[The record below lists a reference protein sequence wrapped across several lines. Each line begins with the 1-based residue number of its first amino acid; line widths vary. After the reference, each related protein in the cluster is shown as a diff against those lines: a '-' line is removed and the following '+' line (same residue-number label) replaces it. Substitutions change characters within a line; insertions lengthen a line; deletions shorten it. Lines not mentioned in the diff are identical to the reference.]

1 MFTVDAKSFSATN
14 VPHLYSVL
22 SCFTKVSKKR
32 ILHYMYYNNIMLTFP
47 VYLVWK
53 NIWYSNTSIYWYL
66 STLNLRYHDLF
77 LRCDLTSLLIILILN
92 CSALLVFDYC
102 NNVLMIRANDA
113 RFLFCNLRCV
123 ELYFVTK
130 THIHTY
136 THDSLTYHQAL
147 MKPSNLQLK
156 LGTRKINVWRWV
168 LDMSENWQKIIGHFL
183 ETNELQWICK
193 IYPCKVSFSRN
204 SMKQEM
210 NCTPYL

>member
-22 SCFTKVSKKR
+22 SCFTKVSKKLS
-32 ILHYMYYNNIMLTFP
+32 LHHMYYNNIILTFQ

-53 NIWYSNTSIYWYL
+53 NIWYSNTSRYWYL
-66 STLNLRYHDLF
+66 CTLNLRYHDLF

-123 ELYFVTK
+123 QL
-130 THIHTY
+130 HILTY
-136 THDSLTYHQAL
+136 THTLL
-147 MKPSNLQLK
+147 LI
-156 LGTRKINVWRWV
+156 TRNINETFKSAVKIRHAKNKC
-168 LDMSENWQKIIGHFL
+168 L
-183 ETNELQWICK
+183 
-193 IYPCKVSFSRN
+193 KVSAWHERKLAENNWAFPRN
-204 SMKQEM
+204 KWVAMD
-210 NCTPYL
+210 L

>member
-1 MFTVDAKSFSATN
+1 M
-14 VPHLYSVL
+14 
-22 SCFTKVSKKR
+22 
-32 ILHYMYYNNIMLTFP
+32 
-47 VYLVWK
+47 
-53 NIWYSNTSIYWYL
+53 
-66 STLNLRYHDLF
+66 NLRYHDLF

-156 LGTRKINVWRWV
+156 LGTRKIKVWRWM
-168 LDMSENWQKIIGHFL
+168 LDMSENWQKIIGHFR
-183 ETNELQWICK
+183 ETNLSCSTSVKYISAQSL
-193 IYPCKVSFSRN
+193 SFSRN

>member
-22 SCFTKVSKKR
+22 SCFTKVSKKWFYTIYIIPTSYWPFQLTR
-32 ILHYMYYNNIMLTFP
+32 FQKMYNASRL
-47 VYLVWK
+47 
-53 NIWYSNTSIYWYL
+53 WYL
-66 STLNLRYHDLF
+66 STLNSRNHDLF